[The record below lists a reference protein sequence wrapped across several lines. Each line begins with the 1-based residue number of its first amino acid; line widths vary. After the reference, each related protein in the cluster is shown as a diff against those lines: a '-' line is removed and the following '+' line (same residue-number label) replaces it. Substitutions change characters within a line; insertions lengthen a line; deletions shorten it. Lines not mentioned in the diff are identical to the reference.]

1 MTLTLFKQWCEF
13 MNRKF
18 FTRYLLYLLRWQL
31 STPILAIA
39 LVYLAQLGEFWA
51 TVIANL
57 IGGLIFFWIDKIIF
71 RKKSKLPKW
80 EIQKGKCI
88 DCGAE
93 GEVYRIVEWGKY
105 DRNDSEPKWR
115 CKECSIKKMN
125 NIEH

>member
-1 MTLTLFKQWCEF
+1 MA
-13 MNRKF
+13 
-18 FTRYLLYLLRWQL
+18 
-31 STPILAIA
+31 AI
-39 LVYLAQLGEFWA
+39 YSNSCYCSIIFISIGRIWA

-80 EIQKGKCI
+80 EIQEGSCI
-88 DCGAE
+88 DCGLV

-115 CKECSIKKMN
+115 CKECSIKKMES
-125 NIEH
+125 IEH